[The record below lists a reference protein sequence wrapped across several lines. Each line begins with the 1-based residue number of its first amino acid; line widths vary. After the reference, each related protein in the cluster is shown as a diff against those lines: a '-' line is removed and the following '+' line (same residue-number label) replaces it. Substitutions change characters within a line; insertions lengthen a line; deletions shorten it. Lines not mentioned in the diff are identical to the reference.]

1 MKNNAERHLKT
12 GGDPRTLADYVS
24 LRDELNKLAHPAR
37 PDVNWQHAERLCL
50 SLFEHNGVELQTAAW
65 YTLVR
70 TQLAGLSGMNEGLA
84 ILDALVSR
92 QWGTLWPP
100 QVHARMEILSGLSK
114 RLQQVLRTM
123 TFVWADLSQ
132 LYLAEQFLTQLS
144 EVLQRLELKHQSQV
158 EALRVQIHAAS
169 VRLEN
174 SEPGAQ
180 EKAGIVV
187 SANAGRVEVT
197 AREPWVYV
205 VQSDVQEEAEKP
217 PQPRAWKPF
226 LLGMLTMLVAGG
238 ASVWGWQTWQ
248 KPDVLQQ
255 QYAASLAPLPV
266 ALSGERLLA
275 LQQHIPPA
283 DRGIRE
289 TQQQLQRL
297 ARLPPDWPRRYSLQ
311 LIQQAQALWPE
322 EAKPLTMQWRQSLNI
337 SPPDPES
344 MSGWHQGM
352 SQLEGLTNRLN
363 ALDEKRGKYM
373 TVSELKSDVFAI
385 IQAFNRTIPVEEQ
398 LRQLTLEN
406 PPSAAKLNQTQ
417 ASLDTLLTLYSQ
429 LSDSQQPE

>member
-1 MKNNAERHLKT
+1 M
-12 GGDPRTLADYVS
+12 
-24 LRDELNKLAHPAR
+24 
-37 PDVNWQHAERLCL
+37 
-50 SLFEHNGVELQTAAW
+50 
-65 YTLVR
+65 
-70 TQLAGLSGMNEGLA
+70 
-84 ILDALVSR
+84 
-92 QWGTLWPP
+92 
-100 QVHARMEILSGLSK
+100 
-114 RLQQVLRTM
+114 
-123 TFVWADLSQ
+123 
-132 LYLAEQFLTQLS
+132 
-144 EVLQRLELKHQSQV
+144 
-158 EALRVQIHAAS
+158 
-169 VRLEN
+169 
-174 SEPGAQ
+174 
-180 EKAGIVV
+180 
-187 SANAGRVEVT
+187 T

-205 VQSDVQEEAEKP
+205 VQSDVQEKSEKP

-238 ASVWGWQTWQ
+238 ASVWGWQAWQ

-255 QYAASLAPLPV
+255 QYAASLTPLPV

-275 LQQHIPPA
+275 LQQHFPPA

-289 TQQQLQRL
+289 TQQQLERL

-311 LIQQAQALWPE
+311 LIQQARVLWPE
-322 EAKPLTMQWRQSLNI
+322 EAKPLTMQWRQSLNT
-337 SPPDPES
+337 SPSDPEN

-398 LRQLTLEN
+398 LRQLALEN
-406 PPSAAKLNQTQ
+406 PPSAVKLNQTQ